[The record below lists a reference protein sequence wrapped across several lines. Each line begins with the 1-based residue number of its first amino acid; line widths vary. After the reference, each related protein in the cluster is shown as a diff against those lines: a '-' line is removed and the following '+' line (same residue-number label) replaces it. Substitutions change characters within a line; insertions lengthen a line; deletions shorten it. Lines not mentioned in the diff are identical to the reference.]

1 MDKLSIV
8 GGGIAGLSTAIQLAR
23 QGVKVTVY
31 ESEYPGYGASGNSAG
46 ILVTIMPESL
56 LEYPLESLEIYRSLP
71 ESTNNIW
78 RVRALW
84 INKNPGCMEKLA
96 KIHNRR
102 GLDTEMIDAEEAT
115 RAAGFSM
122 RTYDGEGYA
131 LVREFVVDIGWAI
144 NAMVQEASRLGVD
157 IVNGR
162 VVRDGDLFKGPQGR
176 IDQPIIIAGGVWS
189 LQLLPELKE
198 YLVTYRCQMATIEGA
213 KPTRII
219 EDDALQ
225 YYIVPVSP
233 SRSNIGNGANTMID
247 DPHEGFNPDQ
257 EDIYD
262 IIERYAERNPD
273 AWNAGIVSY
282 WAAPCNTS
290 GDSLPIAD
298 RLDSLGEVYV
308 LTGFNGAGLTMA
320 PSTSKRLVQHLL
332 YGDQIPE
339 ILRLNPSKKI
349 RDIDFPPEPYE
360 PC

>member
-1 MDKLSIV
+1 MNKISII
-8 GGGIAGLSTAIQLAR
+8 GGGIAGLSAAIQLAR
-23 QGVKVTVY
+23 EGVRVAVY
-31 ESEYPGYGASGNSAG
+31 ESEYPGYGASGKSAG
-46 ILVTIMPESL
+46 ILVTIMPEEL
-56 LEYPLESLEIYRSLP
+56 LDYPLESLEIYRSLP

-84 INKNPGCMEKLA
+84 INKNPGCMDKLV
-96 KIHNRR
+96 KVHNRK
-102 GLDTEMIDAEEAT
+102 GLDSVIIDADEAT
-115 RAAGFSM
+115 RVAGFSM
-122 RTYDGEGYA
+122 RTYSGEGYA

-157 IVNGR
+157 IISGR
-162 VVRDGDLFKGPQGR
+162 VVREGDVFKGPGGR
-176 IDQPIIIAGGVWS
+176 IDQPIIIAGGAWS
-189 LQLLPELKE
+189 LQLLPGLKE

-213 KPTRII
+213 RPARII
-219 EDDALQ
+219 EDDALH

-233 SRSNIGNGANTMID
+233 SRSNIGNGANTLIN

-320 PSTSKRLVQHLL
+320 PSTSKRLVHHLL
-332 YGDQIPE
+332 YGD
-339 ILRLNPSKKI
+339 RLPGIFRLSSSKKTTGLNS
-349 RDIDFPPEPYE
+349 PPEPYE